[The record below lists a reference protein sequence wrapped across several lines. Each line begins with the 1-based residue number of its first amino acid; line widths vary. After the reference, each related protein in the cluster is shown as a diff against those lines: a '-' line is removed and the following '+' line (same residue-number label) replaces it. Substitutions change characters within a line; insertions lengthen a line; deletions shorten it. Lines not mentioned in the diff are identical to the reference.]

1 MAENKVLN
9 PPAADKKNPNRTGKV
24 CEFLT
29 YSGREAFKRL
39 RTNVLISL
47 GDKTDQRDRSSA
59 SPVPS
64 PPRERAPCP

>member
-1 MAENKVLN
+1 MAESKVLN

-47 GDKTDQRDRSSA
+47 GDKTEWTSWRTARH
-59 SPVPS
+59 SPTATKP
-64 PPRERAPCP
+64 